1 MIEIPLKTQLVI
13 GVITVLVFY
22 LLIKQMIKNISSTN
36 DDGDKIIDLN
46 KMMRVVQILTPFLKK
61 TKGFLWKA

>member
-36 DDGDKIIDLN
+36 DDGDMIIDLN
-46 KMMRVVQILTPFLKK
+46 KTPRRGREEKK
-61 TKGFLWKA
+61 SE

>member
-13 GVITVLVFY
+13 GVIAVLVFY

-46 KMMRVVQILTPFLKK
+46 KMNRSNREEQGSK
-61 TKGFLWKA
+61 

>member
-36 DDGDKIIDLN
+36 DDGDIIIDLN
-46 KMMRVVQILTPFLKK
+46 KMNRSNREEQGSK
-61 TKGFLWKA
+61 

>member
-1 MIEIPLKTQLVI
+1 MTEIPLKTQLVI

-36 DDGDKIIDLN
+36 DDGDTIIDLN
-46 KMMRVVQILTPFLKK
+46 KTSRRGREEKK
-61 TKGFLWKA
+61 SE

>member
-22 LLIKQMIKNISSTN
+22 FLIKQIIKNISSTN
-36 DDGDKIIDLN
+36 DDGDTIIDLN
-46 KMMRVVQILTPFLKK
+46 KTSRRGREEKK
-61 TKGFLWKA
+61 LE

>member
-36 DDGDKIIDLN
+36 DHGDIIIDLN
-46 KMMRVVQILTPFLKK
+46 KTIRRGREKK
-61 TKGFLWKA
+61 KSE

>member
-22 LLIKQMIKNISSTN
+22 LLIKQMIKNISSNN
-36 DDGDKIIDLN
+36 DDGDIIIDLN
-46 KMMRVVQILTPFLKK
+46 KTSRQKRKERKK
-61 TKGFLWKA
+61 NNT

>member
-36 DDGDKIIDLN
+36 DDGDIIIDLN
-46 KMMRVVQILTPFLKK
+46 KTIRRGREEKRSE
-61 TKGFLWKA
+61 

>member
-36 DDGDKIIDLN
+36 DDGDTIIDLN
-46 KMMRVVQILTPFLKK
+46 KTSGRGREEKESE
-61 TKGFLWKA
+61 

>member
-22 LLIKQMIKNISSTN
+22 LLIKQMIKNISST
-36 DDGDKIIDLN
+36 DGDGDTIIDLN
-46 KMMRVVQILTPFLKK
+46 KTSRRGREEKK
-61 TKGFLWKA
+61 SE

>member
-13 GVITVLVFY
+13 GVITVLMFY

-36 DDGDKIIDLN
+36 DDGDIIIDLN
-46 KMMRVVQILTPFLKK
+46 KTIRRGREEKK
-61 TKGFLWKA
+61 SE

>member
-1 MIEIPLKTQLVI
+1 MIEIPIKTQLVI

-36 DDGDKIIDLN
+36 DDGDIIIDLN
-46 KMMRVVQILTPFLKK
+46 KTSRRDREEKK
-61 TKGFLWKA
+61 SD

>member
-46 KMMRVVQILTPFLKK
+46 KTSRR
-61 TKGFLWKA
+61 KAREERKSE

>member
-13 GVITVLVFY
+13 GVITILVFY

-36 DDGDKIIDLN
+36 DDGDIIIDLN
-46 KMMRVVQILTPFLKK
+46 KTSRRGREEKK
-61 TKGFLWKA
+61 SE

>member
-36 DDGDKIIDLN
+36 DDGDIILDLN
-46 KMMRVVQILTPFLKK
+46 KTSRQKREERKSV
-61 TKGFLWKA
+61 

>member
-36 DDGDKIIDLN
+36 DDGDIIIDLN
-46 KMMRVVQILTPFLKK
+46 KTSRRGREEKK
-61 TKGFLWKA
+61 SE

>member
-36 DDGDKIIDLN
+36 DDGDTIIDLN
-46 KMMRVVQILTPFLKK
+46 KTSRRGREEKK
-61 TKGFLWKA
+61 LE

>member
-13 GVITVLVFY
+13 GVITVLVFC

-36 DDGDKIIDLN
+36 DDGDTIIDLN
-46 KMMRVVQILTPFLKK
+46 KTSRRGREEKK
-61 TKGFLWKA
+61 SE

>member
-36 DDGDKIIDLN
+36 YDGDTIIDFN
-46 KMMRVVQILTPFLKK
+46 KTSGRGREEKK
-61 TKGFLWKA
+61 SE

>member
-22 LLIKQMIKNISSTN
+22 LLIKQMIKNISST

-46 KMMRVVQILTPFLKK
+46 KMNRSNRQEQGSK
-61 TKGFLWKA
+61 

>member
-1 MIEIPLKTQLVI
+1 MAEIPLKTQLVV

-36 DDGDKIIDLN
+36 DDGDIIIDLN
-46 KMMRVVQILTPFLKK
+46 KTTRREVEDEK
-61 TKGFLWKA
+61 

>member
-36 DDGDKIIDLN
+36 DDGDTIIDLN
-46 KMMRVVQILTPFLKK
+46 KTSRREREEKK
-61 TKGFLWKA
+61 SE

>member
-36 DDGDKIIDLN
+36 DDGDTIINLN
-46 KMMRVVQILTPFLKK
+46 KTSRRGREEKK
-61 TKGFLWKA
+61 SE

>member
-13 GVITVLVFY
+13 GFITVLAFY

-46 KMMRVVQILTPFLKK
+46 KMNRSNREEQGSK
-61 TKGFLWKA
+61 

>member
-36 DDGDKIIDLN
+36 DDGDIIIDLN
-46 KMMRVVQILTPFLKK
+46 KTTRRERGREEVRIMRNVVRL
-61 TKGFLWKA
+61 

>member
-36 DDGDKIIDLN
+36 DDGDTIIDLN
-46 KMMRVVQILTPFLKK
+46 KTSIRGREEKK
-61 TKGFLWKA
+61 SE

>member
-1 MIEIPLKTQLVI
+1 MIEIPLKTQIVI

-22 LLIKQMIKNISSTN
+22 LLIKQMIKNISFTK

-46 KMMRVVQILTPFLKK
+46 KMNRSNREEQGSK
-61 TKGFLWKA
+61 

>member
-13 GVITVLVFY
+13 GFITVLVFY

-46 KMMRVVQILTPFLKK
+46 KMNRSNREEQGSK
-61 TKGFLWKA
+61 

>member
-36 DDGDKIIDLN
+36 NDGDKIIDLN
-46 KMMRVVQILTPFLKK
+46 KMNRSNREEQGSK
-61 TKGFLWKA
+61 

>member
-22 LLIKQMIKNISSTN
+22 FLIKQIIENISSTN
-36 DDGDKIIDLN
+36 DDGDTIIDLN
-46 KMMRVVQILTPFLKK
+46 KTSRRGREEKK
-61 TKGFLWKA
+61 SE

>member
-22 LLIKQMIKNISSTN
+22 LLIKQMIKNISSIN
-36 DDGDKIIDLN
+36 DDGDTIIDLN
-46 KMMRVVQILTPFLKK
+46 KTSRRGREEKK
-61 TKGFLWKA
+61 SE